1 MGCDV
6 DGSARTLALT
16 HAEVLREGRVV
27 AFDGTALDFVDVDFV
42 CGAVN
47 GDGATQA
54 AFVTVCCRFANPVRT
69 IRAPGVDDVPFDERV
84 LRPAINADVG
94 VRHVG
99 IAFERRVGQLE
110 VGVKVSEVSVL
121 EPAVHAVA
129 DAFAAEV
136 IVHVAELAGERA
148 VGVERGGVVADVGP
162 EFVTIVSDI
171 VDVVGGDGLA
181 FAAVRCCVAKI
192 LSKSARGENAKQTQC
207 EKGTKTKHHIRSCY
221 APKVTKGTD
230 GWMVLY
236 AFKWKSVVSVFF
248 GVGLKS
254 QNSEICGVLAG
265 NKI

>member
-1 MGCDV
+1 MGCNI
-6 DGSARTLALT
+6 DGAAGAFGLA
-16 HAEVLREGRVV
+16 HAKVLREGSVV

-54 AFVTVCCRFANPVRT
+54 AFVTVCSRFADPVRA

-84 LRPAINADVG
+84 LRPTVNADVG

-136 IVHVAELAGERA
+136 IVHVVEFARERT

-162 EFVTIVSDI
+162 KFVTIVTDI
-171 VDVVGGDGLA
+171 INVVGGDDFA
-181 FAAVRCCVAKI
+181 FAAVGCCVAKI
-192 LSKSARGENAKQTQC
+192 LGICFCGKCNGKTEN
-207 EKGTKTKHHIRSCY
+207 ENSRIEFFHKTSLFY
-221 APKVTKGTD
+221 TPKVTFNG
-230 GWMVLY
+230 
-236 AFKWKSVVSVFF
+236 VVGIPLV
-248 GVGLKS
+248 
-254 QNSEICGVLAG
+254 N
-265 NKI
+265 